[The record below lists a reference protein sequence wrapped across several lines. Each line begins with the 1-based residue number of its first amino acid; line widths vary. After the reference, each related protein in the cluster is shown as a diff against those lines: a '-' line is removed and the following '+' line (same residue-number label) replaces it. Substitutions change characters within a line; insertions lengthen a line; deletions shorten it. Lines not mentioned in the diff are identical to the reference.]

1 MRLSVSISTTT
12 AYTDSTRPDSA
23 KYRWK
28 MCQRAGGSGAL
39 GGAVVCGVALEE
51 AMKTI
56 FKERHRMRKV
66 FQARGAV

>member
-1 MRLSVSISTTT
+1 MENVPES
-12 AYTDSTRPDSA
+12 
-23 KYRWK
+23 W
-28 MCQRAGGSGAL
+28 GSGAL